1 MVSAANKPT
10 GTLKKSKLLPSWLL
24 KLIGI
29 TSLATAVISFAVYW
43 FKKYPPRR
51 KIGANDDG
59 SEATGSSS
67 SSSSNNVAE
76 NTADK
81 WSNKLLKGLKSTV
94 RKNRKRMTISLKNTV
109 LWNPS
114 PDVETPIYAFREH
127 SIQLLTRLSYLYDI
141 YVLVHVNSKEE
152 QSNIEALLSNAS
164 VFSDLLDH
172 RKVIYCSEEEGKIH
186 IIRHIEP
193 SIHIE
198 GGWEMDDGEEIV
210 KKLKPFVHKIIWLMT
225 KRRRDSFRP
234 ENIKQDDRSILG
246 ANVEL
251 SDSLINTSI
260 AQEVTQ

>member
-1 MVSAANKPT
+1 MASAVNKPT
-10 GTLKKSKLLPSWLL
+10 GTLRNSKLLPSWLL

-29 TSLATAVISFAVYW
+29 TSLATAIISFAVYW

-51 KIGANDDG
+51 KIGSSDD
-59 SEATGSSS
+59 EEP
-67 SSSSNNVAE
+67 SNNTNNNHTNLTE
-76 NTADK
+76 NPTNR
-81 WSNKLLKGLKSTV
+81 WSNKLLNSLKSKV

-114 PDVETPIYAFREH
+114 PDVETPIYAFQEH
-127 SIQLLTRLSYLYDI
+127 SIQLLNGLSCLYDI
-141 YVLVHVNSKEE
+141 HVIVHVNSKEE
-152 QSNIEALLSNAS
+152 QSHIEELLGNAA

-193 SIHIE
+193 HIHIE
-198 GGWEMDDGEEIV
+198 GGWEKDDGEDIV
-210 KKLKPFVHKIIWLMT
+210 KALKPHVSKIIWLMT

-234 ENIKQDDRSILG
+234 ENIKQEDRSIVG
-246 ANVEL
+246 TNVEL

-260 AQEVTQ
+260 AQEVIQ